1 MKNGVMECW
10 SSGVMV
16 KTNSYEFSIT
26 PSVLQYSNAP
36 NVKIPNI
43 KSKL

>member
-10 SSGVMV
+10 SSGVMI

-26 PSVLQYSNAP
+26 PILHYSNAP
-36 NVKIPNI
+36 NVKPEN
-43 KSKL
+43 